1 MTTDIPACPQCDSS
15 RVYPR
20 NAKHG
25 GTPGWSCEHC
35 GHISSP
41 VYRQPIQ
48 ERGPG
53 SHTLAGRLLEMD
65 PAEVGDE

>member
-1 MTTDIPACPQCDSS
+1 MTDIAACPECDSS

-35 GHISSP
+35 GHIGRP
-41 VYRQPIQ
+41 KYRPPHHH
-48 ERGPG
+48 RSPG

-65 PAEVGDE
+65 ASEVGRD